1 MIPAGIST
9 PALTNL
15 THGWEFRYG
24 GNNKRDTVLRSL
36 KSITDNRKL
45 GDGLCSSEYWEHS
58 YIVAKNGRVNVKTRI
73 ERADGLVFTSTPDS
87 FDVTRGNA
95 LADAIVN
102 KDDP

>member
-1 MIPAGIST
+1 MFPAGISI

-15 THGWEFRYG
+15 AQGWEFRY
-24 GNNKRDTVLRSL
+24 TVLRSL